1 MSGHRV
7 DASRLVA
14 VEPARAFDRLIVA
27 RLPEI
32 FARRYAAFPA
42 VREVIEQSDEWG
54 TVGQTR
60 TIVLTDGG
68 SLRETLTSVDR
79 PHGFAYVLDDLHGK
93 LAAVREQHRGR
104 LVGDAPRHRRADR
117 LGLDP
122 PPGRTSGP
130 THHERGRQ
138 DVEGVRRSRA
148 RGARDHPHALLTPSD
163 RAAHPISLTPRQLL
177 RLGGRPPERPLGVPV
192 GRTTQQARQVVRL
205 SGR

>member
-14 VEPARAFDRLIVA
+14 VEPDQAFDRLIVA

-42 VREVIEQSDEWG
+42 VREVIDQSDEWG

-93 LAAVREQHRGR
+93 LRPFVSSIEGAWSVTPHGTGAQIGWAWTLHPAAPPAR
-104 LVGDAPRHRRADR
+104 LTMNVVGKMWKGYADR
-117 LGLDP
+117 ALEELE
-122 PPGRTSGP
+122 TILM
-130 THHERGRQ
+130 
-138 DVEGVRRSRA
+138 RS
-148 RGARDHPHALLTPSD
+148 
-163 RAAHPISLTPRQLL
+163 
-177 RLGGRPPERPLGVPV
+177 
-192 GRTTQQARQVVRL
+192 
-205 SGR
+205 